1 MGLTN
6 RVIIIGAALIWIF
19 VILVVILLAWGAP
32 DNSID
37 QLSDLANY
45 LADHNDRAT
54 KMIITFGGLILL
66 LLGVL
71 TIIIEVAPPETG
83 SLPVADVGSGQ
94 GSISTEEVVVR
105 VEDGVRAL
113 AQVSDVQATVLGR
126 GKKADVTLKL
136 HVRPEA
142 DLAATTDEACRVT
155 RELIEEKMGLE
166 LARPPQA
173 ELHYRVLNVSRTRQ
187 SKATTIQ
194 SPPPASVQQTE
205 AAPAV
210 SPPSTASPP
219 STVSPPST
227 ASPPSTVSPPSTQ
240 EPMHEATE
248 EPSEDRPSG
257 A

>member
-71 TIIIEVAPPETG
+71 VIIIEVAPPESG
-83 SLPVADVGSGQ
+83 SLPVADVGAGQ
-94 GSISTEEVVVR
+94 GSISTEEVVGR

-155 RELIEEKMGLE
+155 RELIEGSMGLK

-173 ELHYRVLNVSRTRQ
+173 ELHYRVLNVSRTTQ
-187 SKATTIQ
+187 SQATIQ
-194 SPPPASVQQTE
+194 TPAPPPSVPQTE

-210 SPPSTASPP
+210 SPPSP
-219 STVSPPST
+219 VSPQ
-227 ASPPSTVSPPSTQ
+227 STQ

-248 EPSEDRPSG
+248 KPTEDRPSG

>member
-1 MGLTN
+1 MDLTN

-19 VILVVILLAWGAP
+19 VVLVVILLAWGAP

-37 QLSDLANY
+37 QLADLANY
-45 LADHNDRAT
+45 LAEHNDTAT

-71 TIIIEVAPPETG
+71 VIIIEVMPAERG

-94 GSISTEEVVVR
+94 ARISTEEVVAR
-105 VEDGVRAL
+105 VEAGVRAL

-126 GKKADVTLKL
+126 GKKADLTLKL

-142 DLAATTDEACRVT
+142 DLAATTDEACRVA

-173 ELHYRVLNVSRTRQ
+173 ELHYRVLNVSRTTQ
-187 SKATTIQ
+187 SQATIQ
-194 SPPPASVQQTE
+194 TPAPPPSVPQTE

-210 SPPSTASPP
+210 SPPSP
-219 STVSPPST
+219 VSPQ
-227 ASPPSTVSPPSTQ
+227 STQ

-248 EPSEDRPSG
+248 KPTEDRPSG